1 MSADLV
7 VDENLVEGA
16 EAALAEV
23 RDALQTLPEVAV
35 SEVEAELE
43 SPWLADAIEKQK
55 KQLVQVTP
63 VISLLLKL
71 DAWLLQQPEFLA
83 VLQAPRATRRQAIKL
98 IAKHIATFP
107 ARGKTFGG
115 FNPED

>member
-1 MSADLV
+1 M
-7 VDENLVEGA
+7 
-16 EAALAEV
+16 
-23 RDALQTLPEVAV
+23 DASTEELQTPPEVA
-35 SEVEAELE
+35 EVEVDMAAADMADLELE
-43 SPWLADAIEKQK
+43 SPWMADAIKKEKAQK
-55 KQLVQVTP
+55 LVQVTP
-63 VISLLLKL
+63 VVSLLLKL
-71 DAWLLQQPEFLA
+71 DAWLLAQPEFLA

>member
-1 MSADLV
+1 MDASTEELQTPPEVADI
-7 VDENLVEGA
+7 E
-16 EAALAEV
+16 ALAEHV
-23 RDALQTLPEVAV
+23 EVH
-35 SEVEAELE
+35 EAME
-43 SPWLADAIEKQK
+43 SPWLADAIKKEKA
-55 KQLVQVTP
+55 QLVQVTP
-63 VISLLLKL
+63 VVSLLLKL
-71 DAWLLQQPEFLA
+71 DAWLLAQPEFLA